1 VNRLDIT
8 HLSFGALAAVTAT
21 ALFLV
26 LSGTRSVGGA
36 AVAAA
41 LGIALG
47 TATTVFAARHGAAGR
62 APVPVPRRAPRPG
75 RRG

>member
-1 VNRLDIT
+1 MNRLDIT

-36 AVAAA
+36 VVAAA

-47 TATTVFAARHGAAGR
+47 TATTVFAARRAADR